1 MSVQGLDKLENSVY
15 NKVVVTTLQADNMM
29 SVYAGGI
36 PVTDQ
41 TGIAGLGALSKDSP
55 VPLYFQLKELLR
67 QQVESGRW
75 QPGQQIP
82 SEPELCEAFGISRTV
97 VRQALRELEYQGLL
111 YREQGKGTFVAQ
123 PKISESLMQNLSG
136 FYEDMVA
143 KGHTPVTQVL
153 RQEIQPADKKTA
165 DYLQIE
171 PGNQVIVIE
180 RLRSVGGEPI
190 VLVTTYLPYD
200 VCPNLIDEDLSAQS
214 LYALLERKY
223 GFELSYGRRTIE
235 AVAANQ
241 YEAQLLGVEEGAPL
255 VLLDSVSYLKDGR
268 PIEYFHAVHRGDRSR
283 FAVEVVRVR
292 SREGLKAFHVQ
303 RKEV

>member
-1 MSVQGLDKLENSVY
+1 
-15 NKVVVTTLQADNMM
+15 
-29 SVYAGGI
+29 
-36 PVTDQ
+36 VTDQ

-67 QQVESGRW
+67 QEVESGRW

-143 KGHTPVTQVL
+143 KGLTPVTKVL

-171 PGNQVIVIE
+171 PGNKVIVIE

-200 VCPNLIDEDLSAQS
+200 VCPTLIDEDLSAQS

-223 GFELSYGRRTIE
+223 GFELSHGRRTIE

-241 YEAQLLGVEEGAPL
+241 YEAQLLRVEEGAPL
-255 VLLDSVSYLKDGR
+255 VLLDSVSCLGDGR

-292 SREGLKAFHVQ
+292 SREGLKAFHAQ
-303 RKEV
+303 GKEV